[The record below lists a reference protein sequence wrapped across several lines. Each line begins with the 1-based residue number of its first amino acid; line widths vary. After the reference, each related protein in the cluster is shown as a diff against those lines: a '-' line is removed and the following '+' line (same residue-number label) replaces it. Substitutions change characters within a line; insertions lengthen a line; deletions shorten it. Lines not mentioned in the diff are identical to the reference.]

1 AEDGIRDPL
10 VTGVQ
15 TCALPICYRD
25 EERVAR
31 HFMVAPFNIPRSC
44 TATYFP
50 EANVLV
56 PINSTADRSNTP
68 TSKSVVIRV
77 RPSTHTVRSEERR
90 VGKEGEG
97 RGGRWTIQ

>member
-1 AEDGIRDPL
+1 
-10 VTGVQ
+10 
-15 TCALPICYRD
+15 
-25 EERVAR
+25 
-31 HFMVAPFNIPRSC
+31 MVAPFNIPRGC

-77 RPSTHTVRSEERR
+77 RPSQRTAEAVDELRRNVDEVRSESGSLRSPP
-90 VGKEGEG
+90 
-97 RGGRWTIQ
+97 QS